1 MSYQILPNILFI
13 LAVLGIILII
23 LRRLPE
29 ATKAESLEQESF
41 KMPVEEKL
49 KAKGLPTVTISKI
62 KSFLTFR
69 IGKLWQFMLEAKDLK
84 PGFKGNY
91 QIRKLFKFTKQTQ
104 KANES
109 QKPENPEIIAKPVMD
124 EAYFL
129 EAIKKEPKNLAHY
142 ESLGKLYQEQRNF
155 TDSRDIFLYLVKHDS
170 DNSEYHAKLAYACY
184 QLKEYETSINH
195 YQKSLALDSSHP
207 NRYYNLGLGLKHLK
221 RYAESRLALQKAVE
235 MESGN
240 AKYKEALASLKK

>member
-1 MSYQILPNILFI
+1 MKPTIHPKFYNNTKVSCACGNVFVTGSTLEDLKTEICSNCHPFYTGKQKLIDATGSVDRFKKRSA
-13 LAVLGIILII
+13 LAI
-23 LRRLPE
+23 
-29 ATKAESLEQESF
+29 
-41 KMPVEEKL
+41 KL
-49 KAKGLPTVTISKI
+49 KS
-62 KSFLTFR
+62 
-69 IGKLWQFMLEAKDLK
+69 EA
-84 PGFKGNY
+84 
-91 QIRKLFKFTKQTQ
+91 
-104 KANES
+104 
-109 QKPENPEIIAKPVMD
+109 
-124 EAYFL
+124 
-129 EAIKKEPKNLAHY
+129 KNLAHY

-184 QLKEYETSINH
+184 QLKEYETSIKH